1 MNKVIILFLF
11 ASVFVGTSM
20 MAQEIGSR
28 HGRSTNLNVL
38 DTSSVVEVNWKS
50 ILNNTVISQ
59 IVSSLSSKYSPKI
72 IQASRQGSTYSLK
85 IVYNQLLIQKED
97 ILQVVFKEGVPD
109 PYFIENHNR
118 YYLNNLGDI
127 TSDPVK

>member
-59 IVSSLSSKYSPKI
+59 IVSTLSSKYSPKI

>member
-11 ASVFVGTSM
+11 TSVIVGTST

-28 HGRSTNLNVL
+28 HGRSTNVNEL
-38 DTSSVVEVNWKS
+38 DSSSVLEIYWKS
-50 ILNNTVISQ
+50 VLSNSVITQ
-59 IVSSLSSKYSPKI
+59 ITSSLSSKYSPKI
-72 IQASRQGSTYSLK
+72 INASKQGLNNVLK
-85 IVYNQLLIQKED
+85 IVYNQLLIKKED
-97 ILQVVFKEGVPD
+97 ILQVVFIEGIPD